1 MRKKRKIDWFKNIKV
16 TIDPELNNKYDNEPF
31 FQKKLE
37 IAKKELGN
45 PQDIM
50 DAFKRIEEEELV
62 KAKRRK
68 AIKSVKNLKRPI
80 KKARA
85 ITR

>member
-1 MRKKRKIDWFKNIKV
+1 MRKKRKINLFANIKG
-16 TIDPELNNKYDNEPF
+16 TYNPELNNKYDNEPF

-37 IAKKELGN
+37 IANKQIAESNL
-45 PQDIM
+45 IE
-50 DAFKRIEEEELV
+50 FIKRFEEEEQV

-68 AIKSVKNLKRPI
+68 SMKSVKNLKRPL
-80 KKARA
+80 KRARA